1 MIPDL
6 AWQAATEEEIPSDKF
21 RVSFLRLNLQSCP
34 PESRE
39 PRSDHA
45 EIRSLVRLYRKAS
58 PASSPVRQARPHLEV
73 RKVQFVPPQPQ
84 PQPQPPPQPE
94 TVSSTSKLRRFSH
107 AEMRR
112 PSIKFSTSTALYTPA
127 KPSLGVSLK
136 HDRADTSFDLGKSRW
151 IDFLFSATLA
161 CQSERAVQ
169 RLISLNPMTNFD

>member
-1 MIPDL
+1 MIPAL
-6 AWQAATEEEIPSDKF
+6 AWQAATEEEIPTDKF
-21 RVSFLRLNLQSCP
+21 RVSSLRLNLQSCP
-34 PESRE
+34 PETRQ

-58 PASSPVRQARPHLEV
+58 PASSPVRQARPHPEV

-84 PQPQPPPQPE
+84 PPPEPE

-127 KPSLGVSLK
+127 KPTLGVSLK
-136 HDRADTSFDLGKSRW
+136 HDRTDAGFDLGTSRW
-151 IDFLFSATLA
+151 VDFLFNVSIKL
-161 CQSERAVQ
+161 Q
-169 RLISLNPMTNFD
+169 NFRQPNDQHLQ